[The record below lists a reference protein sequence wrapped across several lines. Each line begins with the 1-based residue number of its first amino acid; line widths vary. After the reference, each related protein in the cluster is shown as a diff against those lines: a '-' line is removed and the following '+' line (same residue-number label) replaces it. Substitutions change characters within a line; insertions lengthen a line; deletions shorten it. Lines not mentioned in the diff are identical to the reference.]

1 MQAGRVQDFMNY
13 YIMNIMEEY
22 DPELD
27 MLLFYLPLAGSAF
40 KKVYFDTGSS
50 RAMSKFIEPQDLV
63 VPYEA
68 PDLFTAERVTHVLNM
83 SRN

>member
-27 MLLFYLPLAGSAF
+27 MLLFYLPLAGSA
-40 KKVYFDTGSS
+40 
-50 RAMSKFIEPQDLV
+50 SKS
-63 VPYEA
+63 
-68 PDLFTAERVTHVLNM
+68 VL
-83 SRN
+83 RHWHKPCE